1 MHCSQTKLKHINQLF
16 LDFKKFKKK
25 NKKRF
30 YLLNCDKQSSRDR
43 DRSRP
48 VKSLFFFYRFSAQF
62 FKVKSHHFSTQLA
75 TSYHHFYLSLSLS
88 FFFQFTYISFF
99 QLSFLSGLLSLFA
112 SAASVNIIFISEAPK
127 PMCISFVCFLNNNY
141 KKRLQQSKESG
152 IYFLLF

>member
-99 QLSFLSGLLSLFA
+99 QLSFLSWLLSLFA
-112 SAASVNIIFISEAPK
+112 SATNVNIIFISEAPK